1 MASTRNNNTPEN
13 YKLQQRSYNCSYKWI
28 DYQHSS
34 YGPAYRPAIPCL
46 GITPSHMS
54 RDTLSYN
61 PVDIESYLRGTGST
75 NLVNP
80 ETPVV
85 PEFKNVDNVSF
96 FERIPLFIPQPLV
109 VLDKQRPF
117 PVPN

>member
-1 MASTRNNNTPEN
+1 MASTRNNNTPED
-13 YKLQQRSYNCSYKWI
+13 YRLQQMSYKSAYNWI
-28 DYQHSS
+28 DYQYSS
-34 YGPAYRPAIPCL
+34 YGPAYTPAIPCL

-80 ETPVV
+80 KPPVV
-85 PEFKNVDNVSF
+85 PEFKKVCNVSF
-96 FERIPLFIPQPLV
+96 FERIPLFIPEPLV
-109 VLDKQRPF
+109 VLNNQRPF